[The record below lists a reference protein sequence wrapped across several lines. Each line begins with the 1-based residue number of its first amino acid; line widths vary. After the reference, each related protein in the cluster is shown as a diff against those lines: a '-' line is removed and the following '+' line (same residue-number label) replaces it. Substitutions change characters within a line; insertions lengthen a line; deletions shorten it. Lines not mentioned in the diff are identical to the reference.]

1 MSLKDQPSFRTLS
14 APDAY
19 PRTTSSPIRYVPI
32 LMGDEVIGYLWAAVT
47 DDAAHYVARE
57 GAGDA
62 GRNGAVA
69 WIQRLRWAKAND
81 LTPVRALTHWAGD
94 PEDARAGKVSSAE
107 PLELPSLNALKAL
120 ADGD

>member
-81 LTPVRALTHWAGD
+81 LTPCGRSPIGPATRRTPERARSRRRSPWNC
-94 PEDARAGKVSSAE
+94 RR
-107 PLELPSLNALKAL
+107 
-120 ADGD
+120 